1 MPKALELINRYYPG
15 VTEVTDAKRSVRVD
29 VIAEDCTKG
38 NKKSPSSC
46 AMVRALEREK
56 GYDGAIVS
64 VKVAYL
70 IRGDKAMRFRTPESV
85 AREIVSFDRSGD
97 FAPGRY
103 TLKAPSEGE
112 TLEGLKKAAKKA
124 AAMRKKRQGEPS
136 RGNEPSG
143 YKNHKTARVR
153 SL

>member
-1 MPKALELINRYYPG
+1 MPTALSLIQKYYPG
-15 VTEVTDAKRSVRVD
+15 VTEVADAKRAVRVD

-64 VKVAYL
+64 VGVSYL
-70 IRGDKAMRFRTPESV
+70 IRGDKATRFTTPESV
-85 AREIVSFDRSGD
+85 AREIISFDRSGD

-103 TLKAPSEGE
+103 TLKAPGENE
-112 TLEGLKKAAKKA
+112 TLEGKRTRSVESKEA
-124 AAMRKKRQGEPS
+124 RNKKRRGIS
-136 RGNEPSG
+136 RPEEAA
-143 YKNHKTARVR
+143 YKNHKTAGVR